1 MKKWIICTGPDWFR
15 PSVTSTRQIM
25 FHFLK
30 EGYSVL
36 WVNPVA
42 FKSPAVNSD
51 NRKSMKKK
59 ILNKLKTHLRFFK
72 KEDERMYVLIPFYI
86 PVFRPAF
93 EKLNAR
99 LIKLQVKTVSLI
111 LNIKWSKTILWIS
124 GNFTLSPLLEY
135 EFSKKVYQAADLI
148 SDFRTTDVALLNKL
162 REKEIYLSRHVNYR
176 FASSPNIKQK
186 LEKLSE
192 ANVHLMT
199 HGVDYSHF
207 VSEHKLNPFISSV
220 RKKGLPI
227 AGYFGTLSDANDKSV
242 FKKLAD
248 NGFSVVIIGKVLG
261 DYSELHNHENI
272 HFAGPVSFNDLPGY
286 AQGFDVCLLN
296 WVMADWIKNSF
307 PVKTLEYLAMG
318 KPVISCRI
326 PVVEE
331 LFGHLVYFA
340 DTPEEFLQQALLS
353 LKEDCEAKK
362 ELRVKEASRHTWDMK
377 FAEIKSIL
385 K

>member
-30 EGYSVL
+30 AGYSIL

-59 ILNKLKTHLRFFK
+59 IVNKLKTHLRFFK
-72 KEDERMYVLIPFYI
+72 KADDRLYVLIPFYV
-86 PVFRPAF
+86 PVFTPGF
-93 EKLNAR
+93 EKLNSR
-99 LIKLQVKTVSLI
+99 LIKFQLKIASFF
-111 LNIKWSKTILWIS
+111 LNIKWQNTILWIS

-135 EFSKKVYQAADLI
+135 KFSKKVYQAADLI
-148 SDFRTTDVALLNKL
+148 SDFRTTDTGLIKKL
-162 REKEIYLSRHVNYR
+162 REKEIYLSKHVNYL
-176 FASSPNIKQK
+176 FASSPNIKKK

-192 ANVHLMT
+192 SKVHLLT
-199 HGVDYSHF
+199 HGVDYTHF
-207 VSEHKLNPFISSV
+207 VNQHTLNPFMVSV
-220 RKKGLPI
+220 RDKGLPV
-227 AGYFGTLSDANDKSV
+227 AGYFGTLSDANDKAV
-242 FKKLAD
+242 FKKLAE

-261 DYSELHNHENI
+261 DYSELQKHDNI
-272 HFAGPVSFNDLPGY
+272 YFAGAVDFLNLPGY

-326 PVVEE
+326 PIVEE
-331 LFGHLVYFA
+331 MFGHLVYFA
-340 DTPEEFLQQALLS
+340 DTPEEFLHQALVS
-353 LKEDCEAKK
+353 LKEDCDSKK
-362 ELRVKEASRHTWDMK
+362 ELRINEASKHTWEMK
-377 FAEIKSIL
+377 FAEIKSIIE
-385 K
+385 